1 MKKKFTLLC
10 AFVLIVSFSATAQ
23 KTAPKSIISTSAAIR
38 KFYDVKELKALQK
51 GELIE
56 LYIERVKVLTNTLP
70 YIALASKPGVTMV
83 DIGIPDSPENSK
95 ALDAQKEATTI
106 FVEKTVTFQRT
117 YLPFCDKNILINSI
131 LYFETYMKALKDF
144 DQQL

>member
-1 MKKKFTLLC
+1 MKKKITLVC
-10 AFVLIVSFSATAQ
+10 AFVLIASFGAMAQ
-23 KTAPKSIISTSAAIR
+23 KTAAKSIISTTASVR
-38 KFYDVKELKALQK
+38 KFYDVKELKLLQK

-70 YIALASKPGVTMV
+70 YIALASKPGVTMT
-83 DIGIPDSPENSK
+83 DIGIPDSPENVK
-95 ALDAQKEATTI
+95 GLDAQREATTL